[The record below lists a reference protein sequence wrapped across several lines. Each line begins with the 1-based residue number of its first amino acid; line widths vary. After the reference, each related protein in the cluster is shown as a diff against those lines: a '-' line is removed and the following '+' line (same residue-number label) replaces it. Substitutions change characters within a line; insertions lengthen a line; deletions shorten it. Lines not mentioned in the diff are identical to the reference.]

1 MSEHDTTHL
10 EALGRRR
17 QRLVAQLADL
27 DAELKPE
34 IQAAAQAGV
43 EQIQIIRWTG
53 MARESIRLASM
64 TEEQREAERAKRRA
78 KGSAK

>member
-10 EALGRRR
+10 QELGKKR
-17 QRLVAQLADL
+17 QRLMGQLYAL
-27 DAELKPE
+27 DAELDPE

-53 MARESIRLASM
+53 MARESIRLKSM
-64 TEEQREAERAKRRA
+64 TPEQRQKVRDRRKKA
-78 KGSAK
+78 